1 MLLKLKPEPSD
12 SRKYNY
18 QKLLTFSALLRF
30 EGILLRCKCK
40 LSFKFVLIPK
50 IKVSAL
56 LQNRKLRKPHA
67 INMHEK
73 KKSFQRKHD

>member
-1 MLLKLKPEPSD
+1 MLLKLKPELSD

-30 EGILLRCKCK
+30 ESILLRCKCK
-40 LSFKFVLIPK
+40 LSFKFVLIRK
-50 IKVSAL
+50 MKVSAL

-67 INMHEK
+67 INKHGK
-73 KKSFQRKHD
+73 KKFSKET

>member
-50 IKVSAL
+50 IKKVSTL
-56 LQNRKLRKPHA
+56 LQNRKLRKLHT
-67 INMHEK
+67 ILMHIK
-73 KKSFQRKHD
+73 KKFSKEP